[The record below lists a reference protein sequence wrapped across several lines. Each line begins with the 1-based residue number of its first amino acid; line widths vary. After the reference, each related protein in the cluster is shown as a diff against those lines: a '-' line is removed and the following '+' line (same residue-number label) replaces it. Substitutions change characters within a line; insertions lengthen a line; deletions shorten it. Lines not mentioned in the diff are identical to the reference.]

1 MKNNKYK
8 IDYKQKTKLE
18 DFFQEP
24 LYISLYHGGI
34 LHKKWTFKFIYP
46 VDNEDEILKKFNK
59 LDYDFNYFVT
69 HKENFEAI
77 RQYFDPYYQ
86 FDYLAYLI
94 YYKEFELTELSKGS
108 IQFIFDQTGSKF
120 KTEEYY
126 NSLFVKKK
134 DLEFEEILSSDDTK
148 NKLKQLILLDFSYS
162 TNAQRKKDE
171 LITKLEKLD
180 SIGILPN
187 DLDNID
193 KTLTINTGKFRI
205 SKGKKTDFI
214 KIINAM
220 YECRLF
226 ETEKGFLASNKQEL
240 FNEFGK
246 LLGEDFSSYSTLLSR
261 AALPEKSVFMQSFK
275 DIEHKGAIYY
285 DSRYEK

>member
-1 MKNNKYK
+1 MKNGKYK
-8 IDYKQKTKLE
+8 IDYKQKSKLE

-24 LYISLYHGGI
+24 LYVSLYHGGI
-34 LHKKWTFKFIYP
+34 LHKSSIFQFIYP
-46 VDNEDEILKKFNK
+46 ADNEDEILNKFNK
-59 LDYDFNYFVT
+59 LDYDFNYFVSY
-69 HKENFEAI
+69 KDNFEAI

-94 YYKEFELTELSKGS
+94 YNKEFELTEISKGS
-108 IQFIFDQTGSKF
+108 IQFIFNKTGNKF
-120 KTEEYY
+120 KTDEYF
-126 NSLFVKKK
+126 NSIIVKKK
-134 DLEFEEILSSDDTK
+134 NLKFEEILSTDDTK
-148 NKLKQLILLDFSYS
+148 NKLKQLILFDCSYS
-162 TNAQRKKDE
+162 TDAQRKKDE
-171 LITKLEKLD
+171 LISKLEKLD
-180 SIGILPN
+180 SLGILPN
-187 DLDNID
+187 DLENKDNI
-193 KTLTINTGKFRI
+193 LTINTGKFRI

-214 KIINAM
+214 KILNAM
-220 YECRLF
+220 YECRIF